1 MTVSREEVKK
11 ESKRVNALIG
21 KYLRSKGF
29 PPTWIELMPYDD
41 YRLCSAYLNWCGV
54 AILDPPRTR
63 LYALCL
69 LYASHQAENFKYNC
83 YDIVD

>member
-21 KYLRSKGF
+21 EYLRSKGF
-29 PPTWIELMPYDD
+29 PPTWIELMPYND
-41 YRLCSAYLNWCGV
+41 YHLCMAYLNWCGV